1 MKRKLIPPAKAL
13 AGIFLLMFATASWVG
28 AAAPTSQID
37 VAAFKRDSARCRA
50 RVAVDACY
58 DAIRWKPDDP
68 ELLVTLG
75 DALERAQRP
84 ADALRNYRRAASLAP
99 NTRGLAAK
107 ISAIEAKLS
116 PTHAK
121 AKPRPERAPPI
132 EATAKRFS
140 NAAAEGQSH

>member
-1 MKRKLIPPAKAL
+1 MKGKPIASAKAMVSV
-13 AGIFLLMFATASWVG
+13 FLLSFAATSWVG

-75 DALERAQRP
+75 DALTRAQRP

-99 NTRGLAAK
+99 NTRGLAGK
-107 ISAIEAKLS
+107 ISSTEAKLA
-116 PTHAK
+116 PVHAK
-121 AKPRPERAPPI
+121 VKVRPERPPVV
-132 EATAKRFS
+132 ESTAKRYS